1 MKNIFIAMLVLVF
14 AFASSVYA
22 DERVELKGEMRV
34 VGFSGDN
41 YENFDDD
48 DRADNYEFFE
58 QRFRF
63 GMKINIAK
71 GVSANFRADFAEAEW
86 GYGFKSGSTARPD
99 DSVSDKNELHIDRTY
114 LKIKKGIFDLRA
126 GQHLISLGNKIAMD
140 YNGTGFQLR
149 IKPKP
154 FRIRLFWAKKDEGGG
169 LDDESDV
176 NPNDS
181 HQDTNYM
188 GAQVRFKSDAF
199 GAKVFYALQ
208 DDRRRRREPTVAGLC
223 GDANIGAVK
232 LKAELNVYGGEREE
246 SNQDYM
252 GTNFYLDGSGAAGP
266 ATVGAMFFYGK
277 GNDNPDKR
285 QLNHLTNFYDWRP
298 VSYAA
303 LPGVWDPIEEGLGKG
318 HDGDGH
324 FEAFDDDSGVMMLL
338 VYGEAK
344 VADIF
349 TLAAMAGYGK
359 PEEDS
364 VTDKESMWLV
374 NLGATY
380 HIATNT
386 ALHLGFNYISL
397 DFDDTY
403 TGKEDNPMGL
413 LMKLNVKW

>member
-63 GMKINIAK
+63 GMKINIAE

-169 LDDESDV
+169 LDDEAGV
-176 NPNDS
+176 

-188 GAQVRFKSDAF
+188 GAQVGFKSDAF

-208 DDRRRRREPTVAGLC
+208 DDRRRRREPNVAGLC

-232 LKAELNVYGGEREE
+232 LKAELDIYGGEREE

-252 GTNFYLDGSGAAGP
+252 GTNFYLDASGTAGP

-277 GNDNPDKR
+277 GNDDPDKR
-285 QLNHLTNFYDWRP
+285 QLNHLTNFYSWRP

-303 LPGVWDPIEEGLGKG
+303 LPGVWDPIEEGLGN
-318 HDGDGH
+318 GH
-324 FEAFDDDSGVMMLL
+324 FEAFDNDSGVVMLL
-338 VYGEAK
+338 GYGETKIAG
-344 VADIF
+344 VF

-380 HIATNT
+380 DIAQNA
-386 ALHLGFNYISL
+386 ALHFGFNYIGL
-397 DFDDTY
+397 DFDSAY
-403 TGKEDNPMGL
+403 TGPDDNPMGL
-413 LMKLNVKW
+413 FMKLNVKW